1 MFSELVDAQS
11 ALAQMKKQD
20 MAKEQQLKDYK
31 LKCENME
38 SNQASLQTEIS
49 SLKKKKMNTP
59 DNVDGP
65 GLQQLMRKELETFQ
79 TNLVEDLNTKMNHT
93 KNLTEKK
100 WSDLFKSN
108 KDDLKDQKK
117 QANME
122 RKTLEKTI
130 ADNKRQTLVDNLE
143 RQKRASNICVSNVA
157 ESINT
162 DKNAKD
168 KEDRGTIIDIL
179 QMKESD
185 VKHVFRAGAVQ
196 DKPRPLIIV
205 LASPELARTKHDYG
219 KGRPIRDKEGRNIL
233 YWINPDLIKADRF
246 ANYKARLAKSKK
258 AENDKVVKTE
268 NDKVVKTE
276 NDKVVKAENDKVVKK
291 FFSEMLQEDNS
302 SLQTVLKELKDNKNQ
317 TMRKSSLIRQP
328 LHKQSA
334 LYFKERLRFFV
345 LFFGLMIFFS
355 FSFLDFQSVL

>member
-1 MFSELVDAQS
+1 MDASWSDKPPEELLFIVSGFIETTFNEGTATKLEKITIP
-11 ALAQMKKQD
+11 AINEKKQWLNV
-20 MAKEQQLKDYK
+20 LKDTTFKSEGKFTDAGALPLLSKMYTM
-31 LKCENME
+31 LRLSKCALSKFASQNR
-38 SNQASLQTEIS
+38 SLQTEIS
-49 SLKKKKMNTP
+49 TLKKKKMNTP
-59 DNVDGP
+59 DNVDGL
-65 GLQQLMRKELETFQ
+65 GLQQIMRKELETFQ

-117 QANME
+117 QANMK

-157 ESINT
+157 ESIKT

-168 KEDRGTIIDIL
+168 KEDRDTIIDIL

-185 VKHVFRAGAVQ
+185 VKHVFRAGAVE

-246 ANYKARLAKSKK
+246 ANYKARLAK
-258 AENDKVVKTE
+258 
-268 NDKVVKTE
+268 
-276 NDKVVKAENDKVVKK
+276 
-291 FFSEMLQEDNS
+291 
-302 SLQTVLKELKDNKNQ
+302 
-317 TMRKSSLIRQP
+317 P
-328 LHKQSA
+328 
-334 LYFKERLRFFV
+334 
-345 LFFGLMIFFS
+345 
-355 FSFLDFQSVL
+355 